1 MIAQNSFV
9 YNWPPGVGLPIG
21 MILSIFD
28 LQVTPMLPTKRQ
40 VNWHFGL
47 EEEAKNTFSWWWP
60 AWISDLNDFSYFWLT
75 SHLDAAYQVLSQYAF
90 WFSRRREK

>member
-1 MIAQNSFV
+1 MVAIFFEYFLSSEAHLIMIAQNSFV
-9 YNWPPGVGLPIG
+9 YNWPPGVGFPIG

-47 EEEAKNTFSWWWP
+47 EEEAKNTFSGWWP
-60 AWISDLNDFSYFWLT
+60 A
-75 SHLDAAYQVLSQYAF
+75 
-90 WFSRRREK
+90 